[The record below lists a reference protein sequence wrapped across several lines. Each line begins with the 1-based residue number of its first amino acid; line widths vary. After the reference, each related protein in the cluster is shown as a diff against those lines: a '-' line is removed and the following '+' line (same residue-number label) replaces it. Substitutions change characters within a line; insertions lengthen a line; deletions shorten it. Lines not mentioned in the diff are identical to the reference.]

1 MEINGQVEL
10 LTLVALSLRKHP
22 TVTIE
27 QEAGGIISL
36 CW

>member
-1 MEINGQVEL
+1 MEVNGQVEL
-10 LTLVALSLRKHP
+10 LTVVALPLRKHP

-27 QEAGGIISL
+27 QEAGGIISV